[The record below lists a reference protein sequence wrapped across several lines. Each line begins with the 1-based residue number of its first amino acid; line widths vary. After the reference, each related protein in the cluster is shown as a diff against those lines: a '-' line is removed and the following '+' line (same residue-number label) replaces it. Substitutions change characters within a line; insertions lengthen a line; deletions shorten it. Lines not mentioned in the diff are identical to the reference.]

1 MTLLRGITGASKRA
15 SSSGT
20 RTPVGVT
27 GWYSGSPCTS
37 ASTSRPPSSSTIP
50 NVGSSPVVYLAMR
63 TGGGYRPTYPGAVTA
78 VPLLPGLRVLEET
91 EWRRFERTHQEQ
103 VDAWTAGRRARAVRG
118 QRHPVDDFLW
128 TYYSHL
134 PRQLRRWHPGAGVA
148 LAGLAA
154 SARTGWRWYR
164 PFPEGVAVDVEAFVD
179 ARGESVRF
187 VRDLLAATA
196 SRPAHLGCFGLHEW
210 AMV

>member
-63 TGGGYRPTYPGAVTA
+63 TRLRLPAHVAGPVTA
-78 VPLLPGLRVLEET
+78 VPVLPGLRVLQES
-91 EWRRFERTHQEQ
+91 EWQGLERWHHEQ

-128 TYYSHL
+128 TYYSHR
-134 PRQLRRWHPGAGVA
+134 PRHLRRWHPGAGVA
-148 LAGLAA
+148 LAGPAA
-154 SARTGWRWYR
+154 SARSGWRCSR
-164 PFPEGVAVDVEAFVD
+164 QVSDGVAVDVDAFLE
-179 ARGESVRF
+179 ARGESV
-187 VRDLLAATA
+187 
-196 SRPAHLGCFGLHEW
+196 
-210 AMV
+210 